1 MFPQH
6 PSVVRRLGSDR
17 RDARGRANARAFV
30 SKLLVA
36 VSSRLDAGG
45 RREETP
51 GTRKAGDTERF
62 EIEPNRSCSCSFLVL
77 RNVDDG
83 RWTRTR
89 DAGREKTRETRKRTS
104 GMDCGDGAGGRGER
118 DAGGGGQGAGGRRG
132 CARRSGTQ
140 MGRPSVGFFRR
151 CDERRGER

>member
-1 MFPQH
+1 VFLNIIFGDVIWLKMIQYEFFSLKRDLSRSSATLFPQH
-6 PSVVRRLGSDR
+6 PSVRLGIGSDR

-62 EIEPNRSCSCSFLVL
+62 EIEPNRSCIFGVAQC
-77 RNVDDG
+77 
-83 RWTRTR
+83 
-89 DAGREKTRETRKRTS
+89 
-104 GMDCGDGAGGRGER
+104 
-118 DAGGGGQGAGGRRG
+118 
-132 CARRSGTQ
+132 
-140 MGRPSVGFFRR
+140 
-151 CDERRGER
+151 

>member
-1 MFPQH
+1 MTRDQNFFILIGACMTNITILSIFLMLSHLFFVCFLNIIFGALIWLKMTQYGFFSSKCDLSRSSGLCFLNTLH
-6 PSVVRRLGSDR
+6 LVRRLGSDR

-62 EIEPNRSCSCSFLVL
+62 EVEPNRSCSCHFGV
-77 RNVDDG
+77 
-83 RWTRTR
+83 
-89 DAGREKTRETRKRTS
+89 AQ
-104 GMDCGDGAGGRGER
+104 C
-118 DAGGGGQGAGGRRG
+118 
-132 CARRSGTQ
+132 
-140 MGRPSVGFFRR
+140 
-151 CDERRGER
+151 